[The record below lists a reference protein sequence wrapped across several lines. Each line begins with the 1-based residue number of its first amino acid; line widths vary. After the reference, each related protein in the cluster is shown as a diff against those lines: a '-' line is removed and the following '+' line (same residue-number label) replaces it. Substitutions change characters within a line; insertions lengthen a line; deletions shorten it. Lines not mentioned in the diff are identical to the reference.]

1 MGREAAMNPRSDILA
16 YVTLN
21 KNRYLGGK
29 PLTLLA
35 ENAEELKTMTQDLA
49 KALKA
54 DVSQMQNGD
63 YLIIR

>member
-1 MGREAAMNPRSDILA
+1 MASESQILA

-21 KNRYLGGK
+21 NNRYLGGK
-29 PLTLLA
+29 PLSLLA
-35 ENAEELKTMTQDLA
+35 ENEQELQTMTQDIA

-63 YLIIR
+63 YLIITR

>member
-1 MGREAAMNPRSDILA
+1 MSPRYDILA

-35 ENAEELKTMTQDLA
+35 ENEEEQKMMTQDIA